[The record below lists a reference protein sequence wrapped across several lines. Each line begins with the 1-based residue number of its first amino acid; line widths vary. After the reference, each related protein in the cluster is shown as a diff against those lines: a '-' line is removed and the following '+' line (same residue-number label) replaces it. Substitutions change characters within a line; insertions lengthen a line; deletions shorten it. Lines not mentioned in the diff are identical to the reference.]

1 MTIPELIARIEELD
15 RGTTPGEW
23 DYVPGAYSENC
34 KAQLIAVSRINGEPH
49 LHRVLADFHVH
60 VNPSGMFLHNNDSEF
75 TAASRNLLPLC
86 AKLLREAMEAE
97 RKCAGSRAVIMAMEA
112 AMKEVGD
119 GN

>member
-15 RGTTPGEW
+15 RRATGGNWYTFMYSRGKDDPRKGALVAAVAPGHQIRTDKGGGTCPAF
-23 DYVPGAYSENC
+23 D
-34 KAQLIAVSRINGEPH
+34 Q
-49 LHRVLADFHVH
+49 DFI
-60 VNPSGMFLHNNDSEF
+60 
-75 TAASRNLLPLC
+75 AASRNLLPLC